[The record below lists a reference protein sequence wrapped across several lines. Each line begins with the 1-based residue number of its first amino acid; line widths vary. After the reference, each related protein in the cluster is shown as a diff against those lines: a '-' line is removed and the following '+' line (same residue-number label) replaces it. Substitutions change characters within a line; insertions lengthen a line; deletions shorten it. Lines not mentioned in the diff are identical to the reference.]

1 MQLPKETIHSIE
13 PDWGKPYTVS
23 RVHTMADPRH
33 SNRRLGILADLRR
46 LVAVFADDARTLRA
60 SLTIEIQGERNMNE
74 GKDEG
79 NEKLVWVKDRA
90 GNEFLCP
97 VDALRDPAHATEDEL
112 KGCIDIVDQEFGS
125 DG

>member
-1 MQLPKETIHSIE
+1 MQLPKETIHSLE
-13 PDWGKPYTVS
+13 SDWGKSYTVCRIHKKADLGRS
-23 RVHTMADPRH
+23 R
-33 SNRRLGILADLRR
+33 RRLGILADLRR

-97 VDALRDPAHATEDEL
+97 VEALRDPAHATEDEL
-112 KGCIDIVDQEFGS
+112 KNCIDIVEQEFGS
-125 DG
+125 DV